1 MFLIATCQEWKGTY
15 QVRKMKREMEYQ
27 KRTEKSVKGTE
38 RFSMIIIKEVTGIT
52 CSLAIHLRINSVLY
66 LRNWT
71 IKSNIP
77 GFRSHLNYL
86 TFLSSNFFS
95 FQVEIMIPNIIE
107 SLRGLP
113 EIIYALKTCIKIQY
127 DL

>member
-1 MFLIATCQEWKGTY
+1 MFLITTCQEWRGTF
-15 QVRKMKREMEYQ
+15 QVREMKREKEYQ

-38 RFSMIIIKEVTGIT
+38 HFSIIIIKEMTRIT
-52 CSLAIHLRINSVLY
+52 FSLAIHLRVNNVLC

-86 TFLSSNFFS
+86 TFPNSNFFS
-95 FQVEIMIPNIIE
+95 FQVEIMISNIIE
-107 SLRGLP
+107 RVWGLP
-113 EIIYALKTCIKIQY
+113 EIIYALKTSIKIQY